1 MTSGSDVSTYI
12 TSKLHRA
19 TADPALALYFPGQ
32 GSQKAGMGKDLVQ
45 ASPAARRVFETA
57 DDVLGT
63 ALSRLCFEGPGDELT
78 RTSNAQ
84 PAILATSIAV
94 LAAALESG
102 AIEKRPA
109 FMAGHSLG
117 EYTALAAA
125 GALSFED
132 ALLLVRERGRL
143 MEKAGTEQPGTMAAI
158 VAMAEDAVE
167 DVCRESGAEVCNYN
181 LASQIVIGGTPEAV
195 ERACRLAKERG
206 GRGLPLSVSGAFH
219 TSLMKTAAAEF
230 AAALEKAAIGEPA
243 IPVIGNVSGRPLAT
257 AAEAASDLREQ
268 ILRPV
273 RWQQSI
279 TYMIERGVAAFVE
292 VGPGRVLTQML
303 KRAAPDLIAVS
314 IDGAAALAS
323 PANA

>member
-1 MTSGSDVSTYI
+1 MTSGSDISAYI
-12 TSKLHRA
+12 ASKLHRA

-32 GSQKAGMGKDLVQ
+32 GSQKAGMGKELAQ
-45 ASPAARRVFETA
+45 TSAAARRVFETA
-57 DDVLGT
+57 DAILGT
-63 ALSRLCFEGPGDELT
+63 SLGRLCFEGPEDELT

-117 EYTALAAA
+117 EYTALTAA
-125 GALSFED
+125 GSLSFPD

-143 MEKAGTEQPGTMAAI
+143 MEKAGAERPGTMAAI
-158 VAMAEDAVE
+158 VALSEDAVE
-167 DVCRESGAEVCNYN
+167 DICHESGAEVCNYN
-181 LASQIVIGGTPEAV
+181 LASQVVIGGAPEAV

-219 TSLMKTAAAEF
+219 TSLMKTAAEEF
-230 AAALEKAAIGEPA
+230 ALALEKTAVGDPV
-243 IPVIGNVSGRPLAT
+243 IPVIGNVSGRPLAA
-257 AAEAASDLREQ
+257 AAEAAADLREQ

-279 TYMIERGVAAFVE
+279 THMTERGVAVFIE

-303 KRAAPDLIAVS
+303 KRAAPDLTAVS
-314 IDGAAALAS
+314 IGSAAALAS